1 MAKHIGNRD
10 ALTHALDMALAATVE
25 HDRRRPGEFTAREF
39 YARAVEGGSAMT
51 FNACSKRLKALA
63 ERGKYSSRI
72 AAIDGHLV
80 RLYS

>member
-1 MAKHIGNRD
+1 MTAKTLIAIDRVLAEIGDQRK
-10 ALTHALDMALAATVE
+10 
-25 HDRRRPGEFTAREF
+25 PGEFTAREF

-51 FNACSKRLKALA
+51 FNAVAKRLQSLA
-63 ERGKYSSRI
+63 ERGKYASRI

>member
-1 MAKHIGNRD
+1 MKS
-10 ALTHALDMALAATVE
+10 LTKTLSAIDRALAEIASA
-25 HDRRRPGEFTAREF
+25 DQRKPGEFTAREF